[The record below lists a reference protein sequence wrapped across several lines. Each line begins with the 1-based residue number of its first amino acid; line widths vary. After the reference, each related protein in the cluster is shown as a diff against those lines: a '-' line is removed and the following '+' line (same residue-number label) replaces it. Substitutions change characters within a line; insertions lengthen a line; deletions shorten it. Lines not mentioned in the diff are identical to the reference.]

1 MYYYYGYAICLDR
14 GFSEYQSEAHHMIR
28 TWNPESLAPPFGTYS
43 HCCVIHEDC
52 ELLAIAG
59 QIGAQS
65 DGSIVEGIEA
75 QCEQVFENLLAAL
88 SANGMDWDNLI
99 KLGIFLTDRSFVPV
113 YREVRA
119 RMLGDVAPP
128 GTLVVVSGLAD
139 ERWLVEVDAYAAKKH
154 FAHQRR

>member
-1 MYYYYGYAICLDR
+1 MADDNVTSTGWEPPDR
-14 GFSEYQSEAHHMIR
+14 IEKDELVRISDRVLAEREIPYSE
-28 TWNPESLAPPFGTYS
+28 T
-43 HCCVIHEDC
+43 ED
-52 ELLAIAG
+52 IFR
-59 QIGAQS
+59 I
-65 DGSIVEGIEA
+65 
-75 QCEQVFENLLAAL
+75 N
-88 SANGMDWDNLI
+88 ANGMDWDNLI

-128 GTLVVVSGLAD
+128 STLVVVSGLAD